1 MLASIHSW
9 TINRCP
15 EFLDSKHL
23 STLLTFTAACSISF
37 NHGSVS
43 SCVGP
48 ILDVSMNNNLFCQ
61 ERYTIEYFNLDMFL
75 PSVYDSLLVLKSSSN
90 LRDGTVVRYLH
101 IRQYL
106 TSMPFN
112 DSYLFS
118 FLHLM
123 PVNYSLFTAIYSN
136 SYYTKISQEVFD
148 INV

>member
-1 MLASIHSW
+1 MIYSWSFIHSA
-9 TINRCP
+9 IYFC
-15 EFLDSKHL
+15 FKV
-23 STLLTFTAACSISF
+23 SF

-48 ILDVSMNNNLFCQ
+48 IIDVSMNNNLFCQ
-61 ERYTIEYFNLDMFL
+61 ERYTIEYFNLEMFL

-101 IRQYL
+101 IRQYF

-123 PVNYSLFTAIYSN
+123 PVNYSLFTAILSN
-136 SYYTKISQEVFD
+136 SFYYTKISQEVFD

>member
-1 MLASIHSW
+1 MLQ
-9 TINRCP
+9 
-15 EFLDSKHL
+15 L
-23 STLLTFTAACSISF
+23 SLLYGNILHFISYLQQQQTISF

-48 ILDVSMNNNLFCQ
+48 IIDVSMNNNLFCQ
-61 ERYTIEYFNLDMFL
+61 ERYTIEYFNLEMFL

-123 PVNYSLFTAIYSN
+123 PVNYSLFTALHSN
-136 SYYTKISQEVFD
+136 SFYYTKISQEVFD